1 MIGSNARI
9 APFRWRHQL
18 TALLIAA
25 FGFFAFTPA
34 FASETPEPIRLSS
47 AEKNKLH
54 TGEVH
59 VELQEGDIN
68 RGIVVGII
76 QAPVDD
82 VIPLISRCWEYDDWR
97 ESLTDTA
104 LERRE
109 SEEVVIC
116 SGTAVVPFPAR
127 NRDGHF
133 RVYNRHETIGGVD
146 SFVSNFDY
154 IEDSGSLEDMFGY
167 WILHS
172 YGPNDEHTLIKHVLN
187 VDIGGFLPGFLV
199 RWATRRIL
207 PDTIFGIRE
216 LLTKREGKSLSGPE
230 FWQSYSYE

>member
-1 MIGSNARI
+1 MIGSHTQI
-9 APFRWRHQL
+9 APFRWRHPL
-18 TALLIAA
+18 ALLLVSALT
-25 FGFFAFTPA
+25 FSAFTPA
-34 FASETPEPIRLSS
+34 FASETPEPIRLSGPQR
-47 AEKNKLH
+47 AKLH

-59 VELQEGDIN
+59 VELQEGENN
-68 RGIVVGII
+68 RGLVVGII

-82 VIPLISRCWEYDDWR
+82 VIPLIARCWEYDNWR
-97 ESLTDTA
+97 EAIIDTG

-109 SEEVVIC
+109 SEEVVVC

-133 RVYNRHETIGGVD
+133 RVYNRQARVGGVD

-154 IEDSGSLEDMFGY
+154 IEGSGSLEDMFGY
-167 WILHS
+167 WILHP

-216 LLTKREGKSLSGPE
+216 FLSKRDGKNLSSPE
-230 FWQSYSYE
+230 FWQSYRYE